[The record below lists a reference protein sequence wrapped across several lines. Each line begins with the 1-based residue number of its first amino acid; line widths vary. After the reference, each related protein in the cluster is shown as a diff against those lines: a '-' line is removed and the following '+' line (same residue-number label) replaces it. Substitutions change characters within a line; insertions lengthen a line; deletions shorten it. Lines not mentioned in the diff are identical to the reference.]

1 MVSLVVT
8 EQTWCPRGKG
18 LRLCG
23 QVELGRLVFLCV
35 AQVWPFKVSILQS
48 ISVLWQHLDSLN
60 RIICQQL
67 LLPN

>member
-23 QVELGRLVFLCV
+23 QMELGRLVFLCV
-35 AQVWPFKVSILQS
+35 AQDWPCNVSVLQS
-48 ISVLWQHLDSLN
+48 VSVLWQHLDSLN
-60 RIICQQL
+60 QIICWQI
-67 LLPN
+67 